1 MDNIK
6 EEIAA
11 PIEAALEEQLSRPLL
26 EDQPVTPGKPKKT
39 PRQKAVRKTFKMSAH
54 LANLLPTGSVLAFQI
69 LSPVFTHEGK
79 CHSFVSQSM
88 TLGLLGICG
97 LSCFVVCLTDSFR
110 DERGKVRYGLATW
123 RGLWVIDGSVTIP
136 AEEAAKYSLKLV
148 DFFHAFLSIVVFSAI
163 VLFDQNVV
171 KCFYLNPSDEAKELL
186 QTLPI
191 GVGVICSLLFVAFP
205 TNRHGIGFPLSR
217 PI

>member
-11 PIEAALEEQLSRPLL
+11 PIEAALEEQLSQPLL

-39 PRQKAVRKTFKMSAH
+39 PRQKAVRKTFK
-54 LANLLPTGSVLAFQI
+54 I
-69 LSPVFTHEGK
+69 
-79 CHSFVSQSM
+79 QSM

-97 LSCFVVCLTDSFR
+97 LSCFLVCLTDSFR
-110 DERGKVRYGLATW
+110 DERGKVRYGLATC

-163 VLFDQNVV
+163 ALFDQNVV

-217 PI
+217 R